1 MMDRRRFLISAASVL
16 SIAAVPSLRA
26 ETSSERARLFAA
38 LKAAETEREGR
49 LAESAIWEWWFDQA
63 PTSEVREA
71 IDFGMKRR
79 SSYDFEAAEEAFD
92 KAIDKAPQYAEGW
105 NQRAFVRFLRDNPDG
120 ALSDLEKAV
129 ALEPD
134 HFGAWS
140 GMYHVLMRM
149 GRTEVALSA
158 LTRAVTIHP
167 WIQERGLLPPD
178 PDAKRPV
185 VKGKQQ
191 EL

>member
-1 MMDRRRFLISAASVL
+1 MDRRRFLITAASVL

-38 LKAAETEREGR
+38 LKAAETEHEGR

>member
-1 MMDRRRFLISAASVL
+1 MIDRRRFLITTAGAL
-16 SIAAVPSLRA
+16 SIAAPPSLRA

-38 LKAAETEREGR
+38 LKAAKTEREGR
-49 LAESAIWEWWFDQA
+49 LAESDIWQWWFGQA
-63 PTSEVREA
+63 PTSDVREA

-92 KAIDKAPQYAEGW
+92 KAIDMAPQYAEGW

-120 ALSDLEKAV
+120 ALSDLERAV

-149 GRTEVALSA
+149 GRTEVAVSA

>member
-1 MMDRRRFLISAASVL
+1 MDRRRFLIAAAGFV
-16 SIAAVPSLRA
+16 SIAAAPSAPRA
-26 ETSSERARLFAA
+26 EIPGERERLFEA
-38 LKAAETEREGR
+38 LKTAKTEREGR
-49 LAESAIWEWWFDQA
+49 LAESAIWQWWFAQA
-63 PTSEVREA
+63 PTSDVRGA
-71 IDFGMKRR
+71 IDFGMQRR
-79 SSYDFEAAEEAFD
+79 SSYDYEAAEEAFD
-92 KAIDKAPQYAEGW
+92 KAIDQAPDYAEGW

-120 ALSDLEKAV
+120 ALSDLERAV
-129 ALEPD
+129 ELEPD

-149 GRTEVALSA
+149 GRTEVAVSA

>member
-1 MMDRRRFLISAASVL
+1 
-16 SIAAVPSLRA
+16 
-26 ETSSERARLFAA
+26 
-38 LKAAETEREGR
+38 
-49 LAESAIWEWWFDQA
+49 
-63 PTSEVREA
+63 
-71 IDFGMKRR
+71 
-79 SSYDFEAAEEAFD
+79 
-92 KAIDKAPQYAEGW
+92 
-105 NQRAFVRFLRDNPDG
+105 
-120 ALSDLEKAV
+120 
-129 ALEPD
+129 
-134 HFGAWS
+134 
-140 GMYHVLMRM
+140 MYHVLMRM